1 MMTGLLTSRILA
13 SAAGAFTS
21 GKDEETQGTPRS
33 AREPDDQLLD
43 RRVRDRAG
51 IAELLSCDPHKER
64 LERHEEVLGRHG
76 EFFSALRRRR
86 LQLTGCLPPAPPP
99 PPPPSA
105 ARLPPAGPH
114 ARSAAPAGPMAHA
127 VPRTGT
133 TRARGTGSRGSS
145 SGASPRNPWRARR
158 APDAT

>member
-1 MMTGLLTSRILA
+1 MMTGLLTRRILA

-51 IAELLSCDPHKER
+51 IAELLTRDPHEQR

-76 EFFSALRRRR
+76 EFLSALRRLR
-86 LQLTGCLPPAPPP
+86 LLLTASPPPALARDPKPPP
-99 PPPPSA
+99 AKWRIPFSIQEQ
-105 ARLPPAGPH
+105 LELEEQDLAGH
-114 ARSAAPAGPMAHA
+114 L
-127 VPRTGT
+127 
-133 TRARGTGSRGSS
+133 
-145 SGASPRNPWRARR
+145 
-158 APDAT
+158 